1 MSEQLKRLPV
11 GCISYEEII
20 SSNRYY
26 VDKTSLLKT
35 IFKEDSSKVL
45 LITRP
50 RRFGKTLTLDM
61 FKCFL
66 ALNPQNPQDKSKQE
80 RLFCD
85 KQIYKDKDFCNEF
98 MGEYPVI
105 SVSFKD
111 VGSDTFDDSFFDIS
125 LIIRNL
131 YGKYLYL
138 LDSNVL
144 NQADKENFNDIY
156 SSKIV
161 LNDPAY
167 TNNIK
172 NSLKTLAE
180 LLYKHHQKQVI
191 LLIDEYDVPLSKA
204 SSYGYYEKM
213 LPLVRGLLSVLKGNE
228 SVLKKSVVTGCL
240 RVVKE
245 SIFTGVNNLKVNTI
259 LSKNESL
266 AKAIGFTSE
275 ETKELLDY
283 YGLSEHLD
291 KVKEHYDGYN
301 LASNDIYSAWDLI
314 SFTDEANT
322 MVSQNQ
328 SVEFNNFWVNTSS
341 NDIIKEF
348 LGHITSEDAEALQT
362 LIDGGSVVKRINPFV
377 TYEDLKSHTSEDFY
391 SMLLYTGYLTV
402 ADFSTYTEA
411 DYLASL
417 RIPNES
423 VRQCFKHNIYDYFT
437 SSPSGT
443 DTSVKMVD
451 AIFNKDAEAL
461 GDIISE
467 ALNTYIS
474 VRDFSCNAKKEYYY
488 HAFLNGRFSCM
499 GHKIVNYSSNGES
512 GDGYADIMFT
522 DTVKKIGVVIELK
535 VSTDGTLAAAA
546 DRALSQIEEKNYAGV
561 LENKFCVEKVYCY
574 GIAFKGKKCVVRFK
588 ELNTSL

>member
-1 MSEQLKRLPV
+1 MSEQLKNLPV
-11 GCISYEEII
+11 GNGDFEKII
-20 SSNRYY
+20 SSDYYY

-35 IFKEDSSKVL
+35 IFKDDSSEVL

-111 VGSDTFDDSFFDIS
+111 VNGDSFDFAYYKLAETIIS
-125 LIIRNL
+125 LAESFD
-131 YGKYLYL
+131 YL
-138 LDSNVL
+138 LESSVL
-144 NQADKENFNDIY
+144 NEREKEKFKRLIDFNLIENNFRNEGTV
-156 SSKIV
+156 SG
-161 LNDPAY
+161 A
-167 TNNIK
+167 
-172 NSLKTLAE
+172 LKLLAE

-245 SIFTGVNNLKVNTI
+245 SIFTGVNNLDVNTV
-259 LSKNESL
+259 LSKNEKLNNS
-266 AKAIGFTSE
+266 IGFTQE
-275 ETKELLDY
+275 ETQQILEY
-283 YGLSEHLD
+283 YHLSDFQEM
-291 KVKEHYDGYN
+291 VKNWYDGYN
-301 LASNDIYSAWDLI
+301 FYNCEIYSAWDVI
-314 SFTDEANT
+314 KF
-322 MVSQNQ
+322 VSAALNIGDL
-328 SVEFNNFWVNTSS
+328 NNLTPENHWVNTSS

-348 LGHITSEDAEALQT
+348 LGHITSEDAQAMQT

-423 VRQCFKHNIYDYFT
+423 VRQCFKHNIYDYFKNSDKAKE
-437 SSPSGT
+437 SSLKI
-443 DTSVKMVD
+443 VK
-451 AIFNKDAEAL
+451 AIFDKDANELKTAIVRAL
-461 GDIISE
+461 R
-467 ALNTYIS
+467 TYIS
-474 VRDFSCNAKKEYYY
+474 VRDKSSAYAKEYYY
-488 HAFLNGRFSCM
+488 HGFFNGYFSAS
-499 GHKIVNYSSNGES
+499 GDEISNYKSNAEA
-512 GDGYADIMFT
+512 GDGYADILFT
-522 DTVKKIGVVIELK
+522 DADLSLGVVIELK
-535 VSTDGTLAAAA
+535 HTDDAIDKAAEK
-546 DRALSQIEEKNYAGV
+546 ALEQIEKKDYTEIFKREFNISNV
-561 LENKFCVEKVYCY
+561 LCF
-574 GIAFKGKKCVVRFK
+574 GIAFKGKSCEVSFK
-588 ELNTSL
+588 EITL

>member
-66 ALNPQNPQDKSKQE
+66 ALNPQSPSDKSKQE

-85 KQIYKDKDFCNEF
+85 KQIYKDKDFIKEF

-105 SVSFKD
+105 TVSFKD

-204 SSYGYYEKM
+204 SAYGYYEKM
-213 LPLVRGLLSVLKGNE
+213 LPLVRGLLSVLKDGDTF
-228 SVLKKSVVTGCL
+228 LCKSVVTGCL

-348 LGHITSEDAEALQT
+348 LGHITSEDAQAMQT

-423 VRQCFKHNIYDYFT
+423 VRQCFKHNIYDYFKNSDKAKE
-437 SSPSGT
+437 SSLKI
-443 DTSVKMVD
+443 VK
-451 AIFNKDAEAL
+451 AIFDKDANELKTAIVRAL
-461 GDIISE
+461 R
-467 ALNTYIS
+467 TYIS
-474 VRDFSCNAKKEYYY
+474 VRDISSAYAKEYYY
-488 HAFLNGRFSCM
+488 HGFFNGYFSAS
-499 GHKIVNYSSNGES
+499 GDEISNYKSNAEA
-512 GDGYADIMFT
+512 GDGYADILFT
-522 DTVKKIGVVIELK
+522 DADLSLGVVIELK
-535 VSTDGTLAAAA
+535 HTDDAIDKAAEK
-546 DRALSQIEEKNYAGV
+546 ALEQIEKKDYTEIFKREFNISNV
-561 LENKFCVEKVYCY
+561 LCF
-574 GIAFKGKKCVVRFK
+574 GIAFKGKSCEVSFK
-588 ELNTSL
+588 EITL

>member
-1 MSEQLKRLPV
+1 MSEQLKNLPV
-11 GCISYEEII
+11 GNGDFEKII
-20 SSNRYY
+20 SSDYYY

-35 IFKEDSSKVL
+35 IFKDDSSEVL

-111 VGSDTFDDSFFDIS
+111 VNGDSFDFAYYKLAETIIS
-125 LIIRNL
+125 LAESFD
-131 YGKYLYL
+131 YL
-138 LDSNVL
+138 LESSVL
-144 NQADKENFNDIY
+144 NEREKEKFKRLIDFNLIENNFRNEGTV
-156 SSKIV
+156 SG
-161 LNDPAY
+161 A
-167 TNNIK
+167 
-172 NSLKTLAE
+172 LKLLAE

-245 SIFTGVNNLKVNTI
+245 SIFTGVNNLDVNTV
-259 LSKNESL
+259 LSKNEKLNNS
-266 AKAIGFTSE
+266 IGFTQE
-275 ETKELLDY
+275 ETQQILEY
-283 YGLSEHLD
+283 YHLSDFQEM
-291 KVKEHYDGYN
+291 VKNWYDGYN
-301 LASNDIYSAWDLI
+301 FYNCEIYSAWDVI
-314 SFTDEANT
+314 KF
-322 MVSQNQ
+322 VSAALNIGDL
-328 SVEFNNFWVNTSS
+328 NNLTPENHWVNTSS

-348 LGHITSEDAEALQT
+348 LGHITSEDAEAFQT
-362 LIDGGSVVKRINPFV
+362 LVDGGSVIKRINPFV

-423 VRQCFKHNIYDYFT
+423 VRQCFKHNIYDYFKNSDKAKE
-437 SSPSGT
+437 SSLKI
-443 DTSVKMVD
+443 VK
-451 AIFNKDAEAL
+451 AIFDKDANELKTAIVRAL
-461 GDIISE
+461 R
-467 ALNTYIS
+467 TYIS
-474 VRDFSCNAKKEYYY
+474 VRDISSAYAKEYYY
-488 HAFLNGRFSCM
+488 HGFFNGYFSAS
-499 GHKIVNYSSNGES
+499 GDEISNYKSNAEA
-512 GDGYADIMFT
+512 GDGYADILFT
-522 DTVKKIGVVIELK
+522 DADLSLGVVIELK
-535 VSTDGTLAAAA
+535 HTDDAIDKAAEK
-546 DRALSQIEEKNYAGV
+546 ALEQIEKKDYTEIFKREFNISNV
-561 LENKFCVEKVYCY
+561 LCF
-574 GIAFKGKKCVVRFK
+574 GIAFKGKSCEVSFK
-588 ELNTSL
+588 EITL

>member
-20 SSNRYY
+20 TSNRYY

-111 VGSDTFDDSFFDIS
+111 VNGDSFDFAYYKLAETIIS
-125 LIIRNL
+125 LAESFD
-131 YGKYLYL
+131 YL
-138 LDSNVL
+138 LESSVL
-144 NQADKENFNDIY
+144 NEREKEKFKRLIDFNLIENNFRNEGTV
-156 SSKIV
+156 SG
-161 LNDPAY
+161 A
-167 TNNIK
+167 
-172 NSLKTLAE
+172 LKLLAE

-245 SIFTGVNNLKVNTI
+245 SIFTGVNNLDVNTV
-259 LSKNESL
+259 LSKNEKLNNS
-266 AKAIGFTSE
+266 IGFTQE
-275 ETKELLDY
+275 ETQQILEY
-283 YGLSEHLD
+283 YHLSDFQEM
-291 KVKEHYDGYN
+291 VKNWYDGYN
-301 LASNDIYSAWDLI
+301 FYNCEIYSAWDVI
-314 SFTDEANT
+314 KF
-322 MVSQNQ
+322 VSAALNIGDL
-328 SVEFNNFWVNTSS
+328 NNLTPENHWVNTSS

-348 LGHITSEDAEALQT
+348 LGHITSEDAQAMQT

>member
-20 SSNRYY
+20 TSNRYY

-111 VGSDTFDDSFFDIS
+111 VNGDSFDFAYYKLAETIIS
-125 LIIRNL
+125 LAESFD
-131 YGKYLYL
+131 YL
-138 LDSNVL
+138 LESSVL
-144 NQADKENFNDIY
+144 NEREKEKFKRLIDFNLIENNFRNEGTV
-156 SSKIV
+156 SG
-161 LNDPAY
+161 A
-167 TNNIK
+167 
-172 NSLKTLAE
+172 LKLLAE

-213 LPLVRGLLSVLKGNE
+213 LPLVRGLLSVLKDGDTF
-228 SVLKKSVVTGCL
+228 LCKSVVTGCL

-259 LSKNESL
+259 LSDDESL

-348 LGHITSEDAEALQT
+348 LGHITSEDAQAMQT

-377 TYEDLKSHTSEDFY
+377 TYEDY
-391 SMLLYTGYLTV
+391 
-402 ADFSTYTEA
+402 FSTYTEA

-423 VRQCFKHNIYDYFT
+423 VRQCFKHNIYDYFKNSDKAKE
-437 SSPSGT
+437 SSLKI
-443 DTSVKMVD
+443 VK
-451 AIFNKDAEAL
+451 AIFDKDANELKTAIVRAL
-461 GDIISE
+461 R
-467 ALNTYIS
+467 TYIS
-474 VRDFSCNAKKEYYY
+474 VRDISSAYAKEYYY
-488 HAFLNGRFSCM
+488 HGFFNGYFSAS
-499 GHKIVNYSSNGES
+499 GDEISNYKSNAEAE
-512 GDGYADIMFT
+512 DGYADILFT
-522 DTVKKIGVVIELK
+522 DADLSLGVVIELK
-535 VSTDGTLAAAA
+535 HTDDAIDKAAEK
-546 DRALSQIEEKNYAGV
+546 ALEQIEKKDYTEIFKREFNISNV
-561 LENKFCVEKVYCY
+561 LCF
-574 GIAFKGKKCVVRFK
+574 GIAFKGKSCEVSFK
-588 ELNTSL
+588 EITL

>member
-20 SSNRYY
+20 TSNRYY

-111 VGSDTFDDSFFDIS
+111 VNGDSFDFAYYKLAETIIS
-125 LIIRNL
+125 LAESFD
-131 YGKYLYL
+131 YL
-138 LDSNVL
+138 LESSVL
-144 NQADKENFNDIY
+144 NEREKEKFKRLIDFNLIENNFRNEGTV
-156 SSKIV
+156 SG
-161 LNDPAY
+161 A
-167 TNNIK
+167 
-172 NSLKTLAE
+172 LKLLAE

-213 LPLVRGLLSVLKGNE
+213 QPLVRGLLSVLKGNE

-245 SIFTGVNNLKVNTI
+245 SIFTGVNNLDVNTV
-259 LSKNESL
+259 LSKNEKLNNS
-266 AKAIGFTSE
+266 IGFTQE
-275 ETKELLDY
+275 ETQQILEY
-283 YGLSEHLD
+283 YHLSDFQEM
-291 KVKEHYDGYN
+291 VKNWYDGYN
-301 LASNDIYSAWDLI
+301 FYNCEIYSAWDVI
-314 SFTDEANT
+314 KF
-322 MVSQNQ
+322 VSAALNIGDL
-328 SVEFNNFWVNTSS
+328 NNLTPENHWVNTSS

-348 LGHITSEDAEALQT
+348 LGHITSEDAQAMQT

-423 VRQCFKHNIYDYFT
+423 VRQCFKHNIYDYFKNSDKAKE
-437 SSPSGT
+437 SSLKI
-443 DTSVKMVD
+443 VK
-451 AIFNKDAEAL
+451 AIFDKDANELKTAIVRAL
-461 GDIISE
+461 R
-467 ALNTYIS
+467 TYIS
-474 VRDFSCNAKKEYYY
+474 VRDISSAYAKEYYY
-488 HAFLNGRFSCM
+488 HGFFNGYFSAS
-499 GHKIVNYSSNGES
+499 GDEISNYKSNAEA
-512 GDGYADIMFT
+512 GDGYADILFT
-522 DTVKKIGVVIELK
+522 DADLSLGVVIELK
-535 VSTDGTLAAAA
+535 HTDDAIDKAAEK
-546 DRALSQIEEKNYAGV
+546 ALEQIEKKDYTEIFKREFNISNV
-561 LENKFCVEKVYCY
+561 LCF
-574 GIAFKGKKCVVRFK
+574 GIAFKGKSCEVSFK
-588 ELNTSL
+588 EITL

>member
-20 SSNRYY
+20 TSNRYY

-85 KQIYKDKDFCNEF
+85 KQIYKDKDFIKEF

-259 LSKNESL
+259 LSDDESL

-275 ETKELLDY
+275 ETKDLLDY
-283 YGLSEHLD
+283 YGLSELLD

-348 LGHITSEDAEALQT
+348 LGHITSEDAQAMQT

-423 VRQCFKHNIYDYFT
+423 VRQCFKHNIYDYFKNSDKAKE
-437 SSPSGT
+437 SSLKI
-443 DTSVKMVD
+443 VK
-451 AIFNKDAEAL
+451 AIFDKDANELKTAIVRAL
-461 GDIISE
+461 R
-467 ALNTYIS
+467 TYIS
-474 VRDFSCNAKKEYYY
+474 VRDISSAYAKEYYY
-488 HAFLNGRFSCM
+488 HGFFNGYFSAS
-499 GHKIVNYSSNGES
+499 GDEISNYKSNAEA
-512 GDGYADIMFT
+512 GDGYADILFT
-522 DTVKKIGVVIELK
+522 DADLSLGVVIELK
-535 VSTDGTLAAAA
+535 HTDDAIDKAAEK
-546 DRALSQIEEKNYAGV
+546 ALEQIEKKDYTEIFKREFNISNV
-561 LENKFCVEKVYCY
+561 LCF
-574 GIAFKGKKCVVRFK
+574 GIAFKGKSCEVSFK
-588 ELNTSL
+588 EITL

>member
-20 SSNRYY
+20 TSNRYY

-85 KQIYKDKDFCNEF
+85 KQIYKDKDFIKEF

-105 SVSFKD
+105 TVSFKD

-245 SIFTGVNNLKVNTI
+245 SIFTGVNNLDVNTV
-259 LSKNESL
+259 LSKNEKLNNS
-266 AKAIGFTSE
+266 IGFTQE
-275 ETKELLDY
+275 ETQQILEY
-283 YGLSEHLD
+283 YHLSDFQEM
-291 KVKEHYDGYN
+291 VKNWYDGYN
-301 LASNDIYSAWDLI
+301 FYNCEIYSAWDVI
-314 SFTDEANT
+314 KF
-322 MVSQNQ
+322 VSAALNIGDL
-328 SVEFNNFWVNTSS
+328 NNLTPENHWVNTSS

-348 LGHITSEDAEALQT
+348 LGHITSEDAQAMQT

-423 VRQCFKHNIYDYFT
+423 VRQCFKHNIYDYFKNSDKAKE
-437 SSPSGT
+437 SSLKI
-443 DTSVKMVD
+443 VK
-451 AIFNKDAEAL
+451 AIFDKDANELKTAIVRAL
-461 GDIISE
+461 R
-467 ALNTYIS
+467 TYIS
-474 VRDFSCNAKKEYYY
+474 VRDISSAYAKEYYY
-488 HAFLNGRFSCM
+488 HGFFNGYFSAS
-499 GHKIVNYSSNGES
+499 GDEISNYKSNAEA
-512 GDGYADIMFT
+512 GDGYADILFT
-522 DTVKKIGVVIELK
+522 DADLSLGVVIELK
-535 VSTDGTLAAAA
+535 HTDDAIDKAAEK
-546 DRALSQIEEKNYAGV
+546 ALEQIEKKDYTEIFKREFNISNV
-561 LENKFCVEKVYCY
+561 LCF
-574 GIAFKGKKCVVRFK
+574 GIAFKGKSCEVSFK
-588 ELNTSL
+588 EITL

>member
-213 LPLVRGLLSVLKGNE
+213 LPLVRGLLSVLKDGDTF
-228 SVLKKSVVTGCL
+228 LCKSVVTGCL

-259 LSKNESL
+259 LSKNEKLNNS
-266 AKAIGFTSE
+266 IGFTQE
-275 ETKELLDY
+275 ETQQILEY
-283 YGLSEHLD
+283 YHLSDFQEM
-291 KVKEHYDGYN
+291 VKNWYDGYN
-301 LASNDIYSAWDLI
+301 FYNCEIYSAWDVI
-314 SFTDEANT
+314 KF
-322 MVSQNQ
+322 VSAALNIGDL
-328 SVEFNNFWVNTSS
+328 NNLTPENHWVNTSS

-348 LGHITSEDAEALQT
+348 LGHITSEDAQAMQT

>member
-1 MSEQLKRLPV
+1 MSEQLKNLPV
-11 GCISYEEII
+11 GNGNFEKII
-20 SSNRYY
+20 SSDYYY

-35 IFKEDSSKVL
+35 IFKDDSSEGL

-111 VGSDTFDDSFFDIS
+111 VNGDSFDFAYYKLAETIIS
-125 LIIRNL
+125 LAESFD
-131 YGKYLYL
+131 YL
-138 LDSNVL
+138 LESSVL
-144 NQADKENFNDIY
+144 NEREKEKFKRLIDFNLIENNFRNEGTV
-156 SSKIV
+156 SG
-161 LNDPAY
+161 A
-167 TNNIK
+167 
-172 NSLKTLAE
+172 LKLLAE

-259 LSKNESL
+259 LSDDESL

-275 ETKELLDY
+275 ETKDLLDY
-283 YGLSEHLD
+283 YGLSELLD

-423 VRQCFKHNIYDYFT
+423 VRQCFKHNIYDYFKNSDKAKE
-437 SSPSGT
+437 SSLKI
-443 DTSVKMVD
+443 VK
-451 AIFNKDAEAL
+451 AIFDKDANELKTAIVRAL
-461 GDIISE
+461 R
-467 ALNTYIS
+467 TYIS
-474 VRDFSCNAKKEYYY
+474 VRDISSAYAKEYYY
-488 HAFLNGRFSCM
+488 HGFFNGYFSAS
-499 GHKIVNYSSNGES
+499 GDEISNYKSNAEA
-512 GDGYADIMFT
+512 GDGYADILFT
-522 DTVKKIGVVIELK
+522 DADLSLGVVIELK
-535 VSTDGTLAAAA
+535 HTDDAIDKAAEK
-546 DRALSQIEEKNYAGV
+546 ALEQIEKKDYTEIFKREFNISNV
-561 LENKFCVEKVYCY
+561 LCF
-574 GIAFKGKKCVVRFK
+574 GIAFKGKSCEVSFK
-588 ELNTSL
+588 EITL

>member
-1 MSEQLKRLPV
+1 MSEQLKNLPV
-11 GCISYEEII
+11 GNGNFEKII
-20 SSNRYY
+20 SSDYYY

-35 IFKEDSSKVL
+35 IFKDDSSEVL

-85 KQIYKDKDFCNEF
+85 KQIYKDKDFIKEF

-204 SSYGYYEKM
+204 SAYGYYEKM
-213 LPLVRGLLSVLKGNE
+213 LPLVRGLLSVLKDGDTF
-228 SVLKKSVVTGCL
+228 LYKSVVTGCL

-245 SIFTGVNNLKVNTI
+245 SIFTGVNNLDVNTV
-259 LSKNESL
+259 LSKNEKLNNS
-266 AKAIGFTSE
+266 IGFTQE
-275 ETKELLDY
+275 ETQQILEY
-283 YGLSEHLD
+283 YHLSDFQEM
-291 KVKEHYDGYN
+291 VKNWYDGYN
-301 LASNDIYSAWDLI
+301 FYNCEIYSAWDVI
-314 SFTDEANT
+314 KF
-322 MVSQNQ
+322 VSAALNIGDL
-328 SVEFNNFWVNTSS
+328 NNLTPENHWVNTSS

-348 LGHITSEDAEALQT
+348 LGHITSEDAQAMQT

-423 VRQCFKHNIYDYFT
+423 VRQCFKHNIYDYFKNSDKAKE
-437 SSPSGT
+437 SSLKI
-443 DTSVKMVD
+443 VK
-451 AIFNKDAEAL
+451 AIFDKDANELKTAIVRAL
-461 GDIISE
+461 R
-467 ALNTYIS
+467 TYIS
-474 VRDFSCNAKKEYYY
+474 VRDISSAYAKEYYY
-488 HAFLNGRFSCM
+488 HGFFNGYFSAS
-499 GHKIVNYSSNGES
+499 GDEISNYKSNAEA
-512 GDGYADIMFT
+512 GDGYADILFT
-522 DTVKKIGVVIELK
+522 DADLSLGVVIELK
-535 VSTDGTLAAAA
+535 HTDDAIDKAAEK
-546 DRALSQIEEKNYAGV
+546 ALEQIEKKDYTEIFKREFNISNV
-561 LENKFCVEKVYCY
+561 LCF
-574 GIAFKGKKCVVRFK
+574 GIAFKGKSCEVSFK
-588 ELNTSL
+588 EITL

>member
-20 SSNRYY
+20 TSNRYY
-26 VDKTSLLKT
+26 VGKTSLLKT

-111 VGSDTFDDSFFDIS
+111 VNGDSFDFAYYKLAETIIS
-125 LIIRNL
+125 LAESFD
-131 YGKYLYL
+131 YL
-138 LDSNVL
+138 LESSVL
-144 NQADKENFNDIY
+144 NEREKEKFKRLIDFNLIENNFRNEGTV
-156 SSKIV
+156 SG
-161 LNDPAY
+161 A
-167 TNNIK
+167 
-172 NSLKTLAE
+172 LKLLAE

-213 LPLVRGLLSVLKGNE
+213 QPLVRGLLSVLKDGDTF
-228 SVLKKSVVTGCL
+228 LCKSVVTGCL
-240 RVVKE
+240 RVLKE
-245 SIFTGVNNLKVNTI
+245 SIFTGVNNLDVNTV
-259 LSKNESL
+259 LSKNEKLNNS
-266 AKAIGFTSE
+266 IGFTQE
-275 ETKELLDY
+275 ETQQILEY
-283 YGLSEHLD
+283 YHLSDFQEM
-291 KVKEHYDGYN
+291 VKNWYDGYN
-301 LASNDIYSAWDLI
+301 FYNCEIYSAWDVI
-314 SFTDEANT
+314 KF
-322 MVSQNQ
+322 VSAALNIGDL
-328 SVEFNNFWVNTSS
+328 NNLTPENHWVNTSS

-348 LGHITSEDAEALQT
+348 LGYITSEDAQAMQT

-423 VRQCFKHNIYDYFT
+423 VRQCFKHNIYDYFKNSDKAKE
-437 SSPSGT
+437 SSLKI
-443 DTSVKMVD
+443 VK
-451 AIFNKDAEAL
+451 AIFDKDANELKTAIVRAL
-461 GDIISE
+461 R
-467 ALNTYIS
+467 TYIS
-474 VRDFSCNAKKEYYY
+474 VRDISSAYAKEYYY
-488 HAFLNGRFSCM
+488 HGFFNGYFSAS
-499 GHKIVNYSSNGES
+499 GDEISNYKSNAEA
-512 GDGYADIMFT
+512 GDGYADILFT
-522 DTVKKIGVVIELK
+522 DADLSLGVVIELK
-535 VSTDGTLAAAA
+535 HTDDAIDKAAEK
-546 DRALSQIEEKNYAGV
+546 ALEQIEKKDYTEIFKREFNISNV
-561 LENKFCVEKVYCY
+561 LCF
-574 GIAFKGKKCVVRFK
+574 GIAFKGKSCEVSFK
-588 ELNTSL
+588 EITL

>member
-20 SSNRYY
+20 TSNRYY

-66 ALNPQNPQDKSKQE
+66 ALNPQSPSDKSKQE

-111 VGSDTFDDSFFDIS
+111 VNGDSFDFAYYKLAETIIS
-125 LIIRNL
+125 LAESFD
-131 YGKYLYL
+131 YL
-138 LDSNVL
+138 LESSVL
-144 NQADKENFNDIY
+144 NEREKEKFKRLIDFNLIENNFRNEGTV
-156 SSKIV
+156 SG
-161 LNDPAY
+161 A
-167 TNNIK
+167 
-172 NSLKTLAE
+172 LKLLAE

-204 SSYGYYEKM
+204 SAYGYYEKM

-245 SIFTGVNNLKVNTI
+245 SIFTGVNNLDVNTV
-259 LSKNESL
+259 LSKNEKLNNS
-266 AKAIGFTSE
+266 IGFTQE
-275 ETKELLDY
+275 ETQQILEY
-283 YGLSEHLD
+283 YHLSDFQEM
-291 KVKEHYDGYN
+291 VKNWYDGYN
-301 LASNDIYSAWDLI
+301 FYNCEIYSAWDVI
-314 SFTDEANT
+314 KF
-322 MVSQNQ
+322 VSAALNIGDLNNLTP
-328 SVEFNNFWVNTSS
+328 ENFWVNTSS

-348 LGHITSEDAEALQT
+348 LGHITSEDAQAMQT

-423 VRQCFKHNIYDYFT
+423 VRQCFKHNIYDYFKNSDKAKE
-437 SSPSGT
+437 SSLKI
-443 DTSVKMVD
+443 VK
-451 AIFNKDAEAL
+451 AIFDKDANELKTAIVRAL
-461 GDIISE
+461 R
-467 ALNTYIS
+467 TYIS
-474 VRDFSCNAKKEYYY
+474 VRDISSAYAKEYYY
-488 HAFLNGRFSCM
+488 HGFFNGYFSAS
-499 GHKIVNYSSNGES
+499 GDEISNYKSNAEA
-512 GDGYADIMFT
+512 GDGYADILFT
-522 DTVKKIGVVIELK
+522 DADLSLGVVIELK
-535 VSTDGTLAAAA
+535 HTDDAIDKAAEK
-546 DRALSQIEEKNYAGV
+546 ALEQIEKKDYTEIFKREFNISNV
-561 LENKFCVEKVYCY
+561 LCF
-574 GIAFKGKKCVVRFK
+574 GIAFKGKSCEVSFK
-588 ELNTSL
+588 EITL